1 MNLFPEGA
9 LLWIDFHSQKIEL
22 LKLTPTFWAFVGENL
37 QLLGGKSANESIHSL
52 TDFIR
57 YIKITIQSEAEDY
70 SIMNARSKGSI
81 MVIIHL

>member
-9 LLWIDFHSQKIEL
+9 LLWIDFHSQK
-22 LKLTPTFWAFVGENL
+22 KLTPTFWAFVGENL

-57 YIKITIQSEAEDY
+57 YIKITIQSEVEDY